1 MGNKLGDAL
10 AAHLNS
16 TSNTASDSAGN
27 SVDKNTDDASSTFGQ
42 LSQLIQNVTGIDAE
56 QIEPESRLEDLA
68 IPSLSL
74 IELTIRAE
82 EAFRVQFE
90 EGTVLAF
97 ETVGDI
103 ANYID
108 HNADEQGA
116 DGQNAG

>member
-10 AAHLNS
+10 AAHLNTTDNS
-16 TSNTASDSAGN
+16 ASDSAGN
-27 SVDKNTDDASSTFGQ
+27 SAGRNTDDASSTFGQ
-42 LSQLIQNVTGIDAE
+42 LAQLIQNIAGIDAE
-56 QIEPESRLEDLA
+56 QIHRDSKLKDLA

-82 EAFRVQFE
+82 EAFRVRFE

-108 HNADEQGA
+108 HSADEQ
-116 DGQNAG
+116 DDDDQNVG

>member
-10 AAHLNS
+10 AAHLNTTGNS
-16 TSNTASDSAGN
+16 ASDSAGN
-27 SVDKNTDDASSTFGQ
+27 SVDRNTDDASSTFGQ
-42 LSQLIQNVTGIDAE
+42 LAQLIQNITGIDAE

-82 EAFRVQFE
+82 EAFRVRFE

-108 HNADEQGA
+108 HSAD
-116 DGQNAG
+116 DQNAG